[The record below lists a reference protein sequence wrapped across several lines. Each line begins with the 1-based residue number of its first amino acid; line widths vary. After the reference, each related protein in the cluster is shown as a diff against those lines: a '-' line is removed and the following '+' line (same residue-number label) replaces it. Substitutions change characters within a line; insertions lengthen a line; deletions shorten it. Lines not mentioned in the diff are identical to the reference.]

1 MTFPTVRKIN
11 IYISY
16 ILCCS
21 FKHNK
26 TDEKSNKY
34 PDRSYAADNEMLTY
48 GCQLSTQSETTESE
62 QTMKTKIR
70 LNTS

>member
-34 PDRSYAADNEMLTY
+34 PDRSYAADNEMITY
-48 GCQLSTQSETTESE
+48 GCQLQSETTESE

-70 LNTS
+70 LTTT